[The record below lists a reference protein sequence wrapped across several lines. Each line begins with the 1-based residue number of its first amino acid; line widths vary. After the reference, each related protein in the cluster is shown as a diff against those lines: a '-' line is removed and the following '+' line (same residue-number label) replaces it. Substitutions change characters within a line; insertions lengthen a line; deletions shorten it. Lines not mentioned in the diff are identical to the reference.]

1 MVRHPEAAAPAAL
14 EGCGRSA
21 GAVLL
26 RCSPRSNWGSH
37 LGMTGNQS
45 STIVSISV
53 TYLRIIPPVNRTFN
67 RTWTGRQAGSWG
79 GCGARGR
86 LCNPLPGG
94 AGHQPPSTMTG
105 VRGASLDWDRRGRVT
120 PVITAQGLRSPVGAS
135 VKDQALLPSPRK
147 PDAEPLRRKS
157 LWQEPR
163 WNADRCAHPALR
175 MRGRARSARQKSL
188 ASVGVS
194 LPMFLSRSF
203 FSSSCPGPTRAFVR
217 QRGLRA
223 FHRAFAGLASA
234 WITGISE

>member
-1 MVRHPEAAAPAAL
+1 MRPK
-14 EGCGRSA
+14 
-21 GAVLL
+21 
-26 RCSPRSNWGSH
+26 
-37 LGMTGNQS
+37 
-45 STIVSISV
+45 
-53 TYLRIIPPVNRTFN
+53 
-67 RTWTGRQAGSWG
+67 
-79 GCGARGR
+79 
-86 LCNPLPGG
+86 
-94 AGHQPPSTMTG
+94 
-105 VRGASLDWDRRGRVT
+105 RRGRPPSMLPPIKLGVAPRDDGKPIVDNCLHFRYISANHPARESDIQSDMDRPAGRIMGRVRCPRAALQPAPGRRRASASQHYDWGARCIAGLGQAGAGNARNNRT
-120 PVITAQGLRSPVGAS
+120 RSSLPGWSERQGSS
-135 VKDQALLPSPRK
+135 ALAESQEAW

-188 ASVGVS
+188 PSVGVS